1 MKRSAPNRH
10 LTPCAAVWAAL
21 ALPAGASA
29 EPAAAV
35 PQSALQAC
43 AAIAAASERLNCYD
57 QLAGRAPPS
66 AAAATPPAVSAPP
79 ASGASPAGVAGAP
92 APAVAP
98 AAPASA
104 TAAAKPPAG
113 ESFGLY
119 AVEHPAAPLPQS
131 LQARVISVGVR
142 ASGRMTV
149 ELERGELWE
158 LEDADP
164 LLAAGD
170 TVSIRRAALGSFL
183 METPSRRTHR
193 VRRLH

>member
-1 MKRSAPNRH
+1 
-10 LTPCAAVWAAL
+10 VWAAL

-35 PQSALQAC
+35 PQSALHAC
-43 AAIAAASERLNCYD
+43 AVIAAASERLNCYD
-57 QLAGRAPPS
+57 QLAGRASPS
-66 AAAATPPAVSAPP
+66 PAAATPPAAGARS
-79 ASGASPAGVAGAP
+79 ASGAAP
-92 APAVAP
+92 PGIAAAAAPAVAVAA
-98 AAPASA
+98 AAPAS
-104 TAAAKPPAG
+104 TAAAAPPPG
-113 ESFGLY
+113 DSFGLY
-119 AVEHPAAPLPQS
+119 AVEHPAAPLAQS

-170 TVSIRRAALGSFL
+170 TVSIRRASLGSFL

-193 VRRLH
+193 VRRLR

>member
-1 MKRSAPNRH
+1 MKQGAANRRV
-10 LTPCAAVWAAL
+10 TPCAAVWAAL

-35 PQSALQAC
+35 PQSALHAC
-43 AAIAAASERLNCYD
+43 AVIAAASERLNCYD
-57 QLAGRAPPS
+57 QLAGRASPSVAAGTPTAASAMSASGARPPGI
-66 AAAATPPAVSAPP
+66 AAAA
-79 ASGASPAGVAGAP
+79 
-92 APAVAP
+92 APAVAA
-98 AAPASA
+98 AAPAAA
-104 TAAAKPPAG
+104 TAAAPPPPAD
-113 ESFGLY
+113 SFGLY
-119 AVEHPAAPLPQS
+119 AAEHPAAPVAQS
-131 LQARVISVGVR
+131 LQSRVVSVGVR

-170 TVSIRRAALGSFL
+170 TVSIRRASFGSFL